1 MKNKARE
8 FAILNH
14 KNQKYGDRPYSFHL
28 DAVAKIAESYGNI
41 AVVISYLHD
50 VVEDT
55 NISLSVIDKEFGKFV
70 SDCVHILTD
79 EAGNDR
85 AERKSKTYAKMA
97 KVTGGLELAL
107 VVKAC
112 DRLANIRA
120 CIADGYLEKLAM
132 YKSEFPAFRESV
144 FREGI
149 CDDVWIEL
157 ERINNASN
165 YSSRAENSCRG

>member
-14 KNQKYGDRPYSFHL
+14 ENQKYGDRPYSFHL
-28 DAVAKIAESYGNI
+28 DAVAKIAEPYGDT

-55 NISLSVIDKEFGKFV
+55 NVSLSTIENQFGKFI
-70 SDCVHILTD
+70 SECVHILTD
-79 EAGNDR
+79 EDGDDR
-85 AERKSKTYAKMA
+85 LKRKAKTYAKMA
-97 KVTGGLELAL
+97 KVTGDLELAL

-120 CIADGYLEKLAM
+120 CIADGYVEKMDM
-132 YKSEFPAFRESV
+132 YKSEYPTFKNSV
-144 FREGI
+144 FRKGI
-149 CDDVWIEL
+149 CDDVWAEL
-157 ERINNASN
+157 ERT
-165 YSSRAENSCRG
+165 YQ

>member
-14 KNQKYGDRPYSFHL
+14 GKQAYGAHPYSFHL
-28 DAVAKIAESYGNI
+28 DSVAKIAEPYGDT

-55 NISLSVIDKEFGKFV
+55 NVSLSIIEKEFGKFV
-70 SDCVHILTD
+70 SDCVYILTD
-79 EAGNDR
+79 EDGEDR
-85 AERKSKTYAKMA
+85 VERKSKTYAKMA
-97 KVTGGLELAL
+97 KITGDLELAL

-120 CIADGYLEKLAM
+120 CIADNNYEKLAI
-132 YKSEFPAFRESV
+132 YKAEYPICKSSV
-144 FREGI
+144 FRAGI
-149 CDDVWIEL
+149 CDDIWIEL
-157 ERINNASN
+157 ERIANA
-165 YSSRAENSCRG
+165 

>member
-1 MKNKARE
+1 MKREARK

-14 KNQKYGDRPYSFHL
+14 DNQKYGNRPYSFHL
-28 DAVAKIAESYGNI
+28 DAVAKISEPYGDI
-41 AVVISYLHD
+41 AIVISYLHD

-55 NISLSVIDKEFGKFV
+55 NVSLSTIENQFGKFV

-79 EAGNDR
+79 EDGENR
-85 AERKSKTYAKMA
+85 LERKAKTYAKMA
-97 KVTGGLELAL
+97 KVTGDLELAL
-107 VVKAC
+107 IVKAC

-120 CIADGYLEKLAM
+120 CIADNNYEKLAM
-132 YKSEFPAFRESV
+132 YKSEYPTFRNSV

-157 ERINNASN
+157 ERIANA
-165 YSSRAENSCRG
+165 

>member
-1 MKNKARE
+1 MRKKSRD
-8 FAILNH
+8 FAIKSH
-14 KNQKYGDRPYSFHL
+14 QNQKYGIHPYSFHL
-28 DAVAKIAESYGNI
+28 DAVAEIAEPYGHI

-55 NISLSVIDKEFGKFV
+55 SVSLSDIEKEFGKFI
-70 SDCVHILTD
+70 SDCVDTLTD
-79 EAGNDR
+79 EDGKDR

-97 KVTGGLELAL
+97 KVTGDLELAL

-120 CIADGYLEKLAM
+120 CIADNNYEKLVM
-132 YKSEFPAFRESV
+132 YKSEYPTFKNSV

-149 CDDVWIEL
+149 CDDVWSEL
-157 ERINNASN
+157 ERVN
-165 YSSRAENSCRG
+165 YAYN